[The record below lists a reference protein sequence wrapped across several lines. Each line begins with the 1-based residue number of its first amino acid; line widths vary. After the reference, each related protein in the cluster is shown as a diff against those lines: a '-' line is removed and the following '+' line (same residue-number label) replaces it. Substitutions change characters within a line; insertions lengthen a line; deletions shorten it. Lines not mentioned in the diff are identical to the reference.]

1 MDNKKAL
8 TLFKD
13 WEETLIWSYLDGY
26 SGTMISDEEGQ
37 SAIISNGDF
46 SFCAGFPN
54 EELLKALDIKGY
66 RLIAPFNEEW
76 QLLIEKVFADK
87 AKKLLRYAIK
97 KEDNSIFDKA
107 KLNSYIANLD
117 SCYEI
122 KLIDKALYQQALS
135 QSWSYDLVSQFKSY
149 EEYHNLALGVAI
161 LHEGQLVSGASTY
174 AVYNKGL
181 EIEID
186 TKREYRGKGLAT
198 VAGAKFILES
208 LALNKTPSWDAHDLR
223 SVHLAEK
230 LGYHLSHA
238 YVVYEVEG

>member
-87 AKKLLRYAIK
+87 AKKQMRYAIK

-107 KLNSYIANLD
+107 KLNSYIAN
-117 SCYEI
+117 SNSEYEL
-122 KLIDKALYQQALS
+122 KLIDKELYQQALS
-135 QSWSYDLVSQFKSY
+135 QSWSCDLVSQFKSY
-149 EEYHNLALGVAI
+149 EDYQKRGMGVAA
-161 LHEGQLVSGASTY
+161 LYEGQIVAGASSY
-174 AVYNKGL
+174 VVYDKGI

-198 VAGAKFILES
+198 VVGAKLILEC
-208 LALNKTPSWDAHDLR
+208 LANNITPSWDAHDLR

-230 LGYHLSHA
+230 LGYHLSHD